1 MDTKERIIETFIE
14 DEMKNSYLTYAMSVI
29 VSRALPDVRD
39 GLKPVHRRILY
50 DMNELGL
57 TPEKPYKK
65 SARVVGD
72 VLGKYHPHGDQSV
85 YNALVRMAQDF
96 SMRKVL
102 IQGQGNFGSIDGD
115 NPAAMRYTE
124 ARLHPI
130 AMQLLSDIEK
140 NTIDFIPNFDD
151 SLEEPSVLPA
161 AFPNLL
167 INGSSGIA
175 VGMATNI
182 PPHNLGEVV
191 KTVIAVI
198 DNPKMSIDDIIKII
212 PGPDFP
218 TGGVIIGK
226 EGIETAYKTGN
237 GQIKVRAKVSIEKM
251 KGGKDA
257 LVVNEIPFQVNKTRL
272 IQDIAAHVKNR
283 KVDGITDLRDESDR
297 DGTRIVVELKR
308 GINPHVVMNQ
318 LYKITSLQVTYGI
331 NLLALDH
338 LKPSLMN
345 IKEMIE
351 KYIAHREEVVRRR
364 ARFDLDKAEKRAHLL
379 EGFLRALDEIDEVI
393 SIIRSSKTPRE
404 ASDRLMERFSF
415 SRAQAD
421 AILDMRLAR
430 LTGLEREKL
439 QKEYEEL
446 QKLIAELRELL
457 KTKKNIRRRI
467 VKELKEIPKK
477 FDDPRRTEIVDKEEE
492 VDIKDLIIEEDV
504 VVTIS
509 HNGFI
514 KRTPITAFR
523 NQGRGGVG
531 VNVSSLKESD
541 FIEHMFVAST
551 HDTMLFISDRGVA
564 YSTPVHEI
572 MNASRNAKGQ
582 SIKLLLMLTG
592 EEMVAAYAKLRE
604 TEDEEYILFM
614 TRKGYTKKVAV
625 KDFRNVR
632 RSGIIAI
639 KLDDDDSLVD
649 AIVTDG
655 KSELL
660 IATAMGNALR
670 LKEETVRPMGRT
682 ARGVTGI
689 RMKEGNYVCAVRKII
704 KDADFLVVT
713 ENGYGKRVPVK
724 NFTVHGRGTRG
735 QIYTKLNERT
745 GNAVGVI
752 LVKKSDQIVII
763 TSRGMIIK
771 LKVRTISIL
780 GRTAAGVKLVN
791 IKEPDTVIGVARV
804 IQE

>member
-1 MDTKERIIETFIE
+1 
-14 DEMKNSYLTYAMSVI
+14 
-29 VSRALPDVRD
+29 
-39 GLKPVHRRILY
+39 
-50 DMNELGL
+50 
-57 TPEKPYKK
+57 
-65 SARVVGD
+65 
-72 VLGKYHPHGDQSV
+72 
-85 YNALVRMAQDF
+85 
-96 SMRKVL
+96 
-102 IQGQGNFGSIDGD
+102 
-115 NPAAMRYTE
+115 
-124 ARLHPI
+124 
-130 AMQLLSDIEK
+130 
-140 NTIDFIPNFDD
+140 
-151 SLEEPSVLPA
+151 
-161 AFPNLL
+161 
-167 INGSSGIA
+167 
-175 VGMATNI
+175 
-182 PPHNLGEVV
+182 
-191 KTVIAVI
+191 
-198 DNPKMSIDDIIKII
+198 
-212 PGPDFP
+212 
-218 TGGVIIGK
+218 
-226 EGIETAYKTGN
+226 
-237 GQIKVRAKVSIEKM
+237 
-251 KGGKDA
+251 
-257 LVVNEIPFQVNKTRL
+257 
-272 IQDIAAHVKNR
+272 
-283 KVDGITDLRDESDR
+283 
-297 DGTRIVVELKR
+297 VVELKR

-393 SIIRSSKTPRE
+393 SIIRSSKTPKE

-457 KTKKNIRRRI
+457 KSKKNIRRRI
-467 VKELKEIPKK
+467 VIELKEIPKK
-477 FDDPRRTEIVDKEEE
+477 FDDPRRTEIIDKEEE

-514 KRTPITAFR
+514 KRTPITAFK

-592 EEMVAAYAKLRE
+592 EEKVAAYAKLRE

-670 LKEETVRPMGRT
+670 LKEKTVRPMGRT

-689 RMKEGNYVCAVRKII
+689 RMNEGNYVCAVRKII

-724 NFTVHGRGTRG
+724 SFTVHGRGTRG

-771 LKVRTISIL
+771 LKVRTISTL

-791 IKEPDTVIGVARV
+791 IKEPDTVVGVARV
-804 IQE
+804 IKD